1 MLRVSHRLAAG
12 LVVVS
17 SSVVFAGPYTEPG
30 IASSDPNI
38 KGWATGVAQLTR
50 GPIDIA
56 DPSGALASYGVGADA
71 LGPANG
77 TLNVVSLGD
86 GGSITL
92 TFATPIV
99 NGPGADFAVFEN
111 GFDTGGPFFA
121 ELAFVEVSSN
131 GSDFFRFPSVSLTQT
146 QTQID
151 TFGTIDPTDVY
162 NLAGKHGVLE
172 GTPFD
177 LQELV
182 GVSSLLNVNA
192 VTHVRIID
200 VVGRITPTGA
210 YTPSTDSLG
219 NLINDPYP
227 TPFDVGGVDLDAV
240 AVLNIPE
247 PSSIA
252 LLGAGLGALMMRKR
266 GSILARSRK
275 RRGSAAKTTAAITAS
290 ALLVGISTSSA
301 TLIDFEDLTV
311 PGAGYYN
318 GGPITNTDGWT
329 SGGAFFGNSYN
340 SSFGGFWNG
349 FAYSNV
355 NAPTTPG
362 FGNQYASRA
371 GGGVGGSGVYA
382 VAYSGSQTFINLPS
396 GTTPVSVQVTN
407 TAYAAFDMQSGSGFS
422 KKFGGPSGDD
432 PDFFRVIFT
441 GYDAPGGAGNIT
453 GSATFTLADY
463 TFADNSLDYIVTTWE
478 TLDLTSLG
486 GAVSIRLSWQ
496 SSDVGQ
502 FGINTPV
509 YAAIDNLT
517 VIPEPSMLGLMAL
530 SLLTLR
536 RRRQEV

>member
-1 MLRVSHRLAAG
+1 MLRASHRLAAG

-17 SSVVFAGPYTEPG
+17 SSIALAGPYTEPG
-30 IASSDPNI
+30 IASTDPNI

-56 DPSGALASYGVGADA
+56 DPSGSLASYGIGGDA
-71 LGPANG
+71 LGPADG

-92 TFATPIV
+92 TFATPIA
-99 NGPGADFAVFEN
+99 NGPGADLAVFEN

-121 ELAFVEVSSN
+121 ELAYVEVSSN

-146 QTQID
+146 QTQVE

-182 GVSSLLNVNA
+182 GVSPLLNVDA
-192 VTHVRIID
+192 VTHVRIVD
-200 VVGRITPTGA
+200 VVGRITPIGA
-210 YTPSTDSLG
+210 FAPSLDSLG
-219 NLINDPYP
+219 NIINDPYN
-227 TPFDVGGVDLDAV
+227 TPFDVGGFDLDAV

-247 PSSIA
+247 PAMLSILSLA
-252 LLGAGLGALMMRKR
+252 AAGLMMRR
-266 GSILARSRK
+266 RSR
-275 RRGSAAKTTAAITAS
+275 GAAVAGVM
-290 ALLVGISTSSA
+290 LVGMIGMSSITGA
-301 TLIDFEDLTV
+301 TTIDFEDLTV
-311 PGAGYYN
+311 PSAGYYN
-318 GGPITNTDGWT
+318 GGPTTNTNGWT

-340 SSFGGFWNG
+340 SSFGGFWSG

-371 GGGVGGSGVYA
+371 GGGVGGAGTYA

-396 GTTPVSVQVTN
+396 GTTPASVQVTN
-407 TAYAAFDMQSGSGFS
+407 TAYAAFDMLSGSAFS
-422 KKFGGPSGDD
+422 KKFGGPTGDD
-432 PDFFRVIFT
+432 QDFFRVIFT
-441 GYDAPGGAGNIT
+441 GYDAPGGTGNVT

-463 TFADNSLDYIVTTWE
+463 TFADNSLDYIVTTWQS
-478 TLDLTSLG
+478 LDLTPLG
-486 GAVSIRLSWQ
+486 AAASIRLSWQ
-496 SSDVGQ
+496 SSDVGP

-509 YAAIDNLT
+509 YAAIDNLA
-517 VIPEPSMLGLMAL
+517 VVPEPSVLGLIGL

-536 RRRQEV
+536 RRREV